1 METVLVQPL
10 ALATPLA
17 VVPPQTHKGSN
28 VTPTAILDGLGELAD
43 KLGKALDALADVTV
57 IGVGVL
63 IMIALLRAMAIRSA
77 LRRRVVWAALPADEF
92 DPAPED
98 VSRFAF
104 QISRVR
110 RAVRGWFERPASAV
124 RIRLDA
130 VPEGQMLY
138 VIEGP
143 AHARSVLRAATYD
156 RVELR
161 DLDELDLIAL
171 SLRPD
176 LPDDQPASGDV
187 DAGRCMRG
195 EPPEPELD
203 DPREDLEQDWLKEDR
218 W

>member
-1 METVLVQPL
+1 
-10 ALATPLA
+10 
-17 VVPPQTHKGSN
+17 VVPPQTHEGFS
-28 VTPTAILDGLGELAD
+28 VTTTAILDGLGELAD
-43 KLGKALDALADVTV
+43 KVGKALDPMANVTV
-57 IGVGVL
+57 IGTLVGVL
-63 IMIALLRAMAIRSA
+63 VVIALLRAGAIRLA
-77 LRRRVVWAALPADEF
+77 LRRRVFWAALPADEF

-110 RAVRGWFERPASAV
+110 RAVRGWLERPASAV

-161 DLDELDLIAL
+161 DLDELDLFAL

-176 LPDDQPASGDV
+176 LPDDQAAGGDV
-187 DAGRCMRG
+187 DAPRPVRG
-195 EPPEPELD
+195 EPLEPELD

>member
-1 METVLVQPL
+1 MRE
-10 ALATPLA
+10 ALAVELPRAQRTEQETP
-17 VVPPQTHKGSN
+17 
-28 VTPTAILDGLGELAD
+28 
-43 KLGKALDALADVTV
+43 KAL
-57 IGVGVL
+57 
-63 IMIALLRAMAIRSA
+63 SA
-77 LRRRVVWAALPADEF
+77 RRVFRAALPADEF

-124 RIRLDA
+124 RIRLDT

-143 AHARSVLRAATYD
+143 ATPGRSFGPRYT
-156 RVELR
+156 
-161 DLDELDLIAL
+161 IAWSCGISTSSTSSL

-176 LPDDQPASGDV
+176 LPDNQPASGDI
-187 DAGRCMRG
+187 DAGPPVRG

>member
-1 METVLVQPL
+1 MLDSLNELLDNLGEALDPIADVRVIGALAAVLV
-10 ALATPLA
+10 
-17 VVPPQTHKGSN
+17 
-28 VTPTAILDGLGELAD
+28 
-43 KLGKALDALADVTV
+43 
-57 IGVGVL
+57 GV
-63 IMIALLRAMAIRSA
+63 ALLRALAIRSA
-77 LRRRVVWAALPADEF
+77 LRHRVSWAALPADEF

-110 RAVRGWFERPASAV
+110 RAIRGLLDRPASAV
-124 RIRLDA
+124 RIRFDG
-130 VPEGQMLY
+130 VPEGRMLY

-143 AHARSVLRAATYD
+143 RHARSVLRAATYD

-161 DLDELDLIAL
+161 DRDMLDPITL

-176 LPDDQPASGDV
+176 LPDDERPIGADSVAPRPA
-187 DAGRCMRG
+187 RG

-203 DPREDLEQDWLKEDR
+203 DPHEDLENPWLNEER

>member
-1 METVLVQPL
+1 MQPL

-28 VTPTAILDGLGELAD
+28 TTATAILGGLNELLD
-43 KLGKALDALADVTV
+43 KLGKALDPLANVMV
-57 IGVGVL
+57 IGTLVGVL
-63 IMIALLRAMAIRSA
+63 VVIALLRALVIRSA
-77 LRRRVVWAALPADEF
+77 LRRRVFWAALPADEF

-138 VIEGP
+138 VVEGP
-143 AHARSVLRAATYD
+143 AHARSVLRAASYD

-161 DLDELDLIAL
+161 DLDDLDLIAL

-176 LPDDQPASGDV
+176 LPDDQPASSDA
-187 DAGRCMRG
+187 DAGRPVRG

-203 DPREDLEQDWLKEDR
+203 DPREDLEHDWLKEDR